1 MKPAMTRSVLMM
13 LALLAAQAAFASA
26 PAKSAAP
33 AKTGT
38 TAKATA
44 TTKTTATTKPR
55 AAKPATAKSAHK
67 SLPSSRV
74 DLAKHAIQLAQN
86 TRSLEELG
94 GYGQAA
100 EQLRELRSFAPVD
113 PDLDLAL
120 ALNLAR
126 SGERDSA
133 AALLYGKILTIAL
146 GDTAYRANFEIY
158 GWRHEKTYF
167 GGQFEGWYWY
177 VARAR
182 AEVEAGRGHWREAR
196 EAARICTRARPLA
209 GVEWYLFALCAA
221 RTGDVDEARPALE
234 RALRLAPM
242 LPEAHYLSGI
252 FAWRD
257 GKRSEAQADFRAALD
272 IDSSYREPA
281 VALTRSRLP
290 MPPDSLPARLLT
302 RVRDAALLTSPGRPK
317 FDEFIQLSK
326 PAHVTKRVDIVIPD
340 SLSDRVKPITVA
352 PLVLFNEQGHAVFH
366 QDPWASA
373 TSAPE
378 AFVGMIS
385 NAIRGWEIEPAVA
398 GGHPQAI
405 WMELD
410 LHAGA
415 APKGE

>member
-1 MKPAMTRSVLMM
+1 MSRSITRGTVVM
-13 LALLAAQAAFASA
+13 LALLAAHAALGA
-26 PAKSAAP
+26 
-33 AKTGT
+33 
-38 TAKATA
+38 TAKPSTA
-44 TTKTTATTKPR
+44 SKPR

-67 SLPSSRV
+67 PRPKSRV
-74 DLAKHAIQLAQN
+74 ELAKHAIQLAQN
-86 TRSLEELG
+86 VRSLEELG

-100 EQLRELRSFAPVD
+100 AQLRELRSFAPVD

-133 AALLYGKILTIAL
+133 AALLYDRVLTIAL

-182 AEVEAGRGHWREAR
+182 AEVDASRGRWREAR
-196 EAARICTRARPLA
+196 EATRICTRARPLA

-221 RTGDVDEARPALE
+221 RTGDLEEARPALE
-234 RALRLAPM
+234 HALLLAPM
-242 LPEAHYLSGI
+242 LPEAHYLSGL

-272 IDSSYREPA
+272 LDSTYRECA
-281 VALTRSRLP
+281 VTLTRSRLP
-290 MPPDSLPARLLT
+290 VAPDSLPARLLT
-302 RVRDAALLTSPGRPK
+302 RAREPALLTSPARPK

-326 PAHVTKRVDIVIPD
+326 PARVTKRVDIVIPD
-340 SLSDRVKPITVA
+340 SLNDRVKPITLA

-366 QDPWASA
+366 QEPWASA
-373 TSAPE
+373 TSAPA
-378 AFVGMIS
+378 AFVGLVS
-385 NAIRGWEIEPAVA
+385 AAIRGWEIEPAVA
-398 GGHPQAI
+398 NNHPQAI

-410 LHAGA
+410 VHAGT